1 MEETRTLPKRRRAL
15 IAVLAVGAASALLPA
30 PAGAHVHGITPLR
43 CVGVAE
49 DGANRTD
56 SVPAAEK
63 SRLPFEG
70 LHSELRRQ
78 IVAGSRGRWLRH
90 PRLSGPVAAHQADD
104 LPGGSSPR

>member
-1 MEETRTLPKRRRAL
+1 MEETRALPKRKRAL

-49 DGANRTD
+49 DGAHRTD

-70 LHSELRRQ
+70 LIPSSVGKSSLE
-78 IVAGSRGRWLRH
+78 VG
-90 PRLSGPVAAHQADD
+90 D
-104 LPGGSSPR
+104 GGFDTPACPAP

>member
-1 MEETRTLPKRRRAL
+1 MEETRALPKRSRVL
-15 IAVLAVGAASALLPA
+15 IAMLAVVAAGVLLLVP

-56 SVPAAEK
+56 TVPAAER

-70 LHSELRRQ
+70 
-78 IVAGSRGRWLRH
+78 
-90 PRLSGPVAAHQADD
+90 
-104 LPGGSSPR
+104 

>member
-1 MEETRTLPKRRRAL
+1 MA
-15 IAVLAVGAASALLPA
+15 IGALLPAA

-56 SVPAAEK
+56 TAPAAER

-70 LHSELRRQ
+70 LIPSS
-78 IVAGSRGRWLRH
+78 VGRSPL
-90 PRLSGPVAAHQADD
+90 GIGD
-104 LPGGSSPR
+104 GGFDTPACPAP